1 MELPV
6 NCSKTDRKE
15 PRCLSKGSFS
25 PHCTTFYIYF
35 FLTSIDTKFF
45 ITSRE
50 LIIITFLLSFTGTV
64 KVQARRQRES

>member
-25 PHCTTFYIYF
+25 PHSTTFYIYF

-50 LIIITFLLSFTGTV
+50 LNSYYFSPFFYRNG
-64 KVQARRQRES
+64 